1 VETRSRYDPKE
12 SEARFKALM
21 IDLAMVIV
29 AGLML
34 AFALGILVGRMM
46 H

>member
-1 VETRSRYDPKE
+1 MDWPTKFDAKA
-12 SEARFKALM
+12 SEKRFKALM
-21 IDLAMVIV
+21 IDLAMVIA

-34 AFALGILVGRMM
+34 AFALGVLVGRMM

>member
-1 VETRSRYDPKE
+1 LADKVDAKA
-12 SEARFKALM
+12 SEKRFKALM
-21 IDLAMVIV
+21 IDLAMVIA
-29 AGLML
+29 AGLIL